1 MSSPLEIYRY
11 WRAMQDAHIAYQD
24 TKTALFIIARDNAGM
39 TSLVDADGCR
49 WKVNV
54 GYGPSPIVTVQ
65 AIAHLSDTKG
75 VPGAAS
81 DGPDESAK

>member
-11 WRAMQDAHIAYQD
+11 WRAMQDAHVAYQD
-24 TKTALFIIARDNAGM
+24 AKTTLTIMAREAIGM

-49 WKVNV
+49 WKINI
-54 GYGPSPIVTVQ
+54 GYGPTPVVNVQ

-75 VPGAAS
+75 PPGAWGDDS
-81 DGPDESAK
+81 GDDR

>member
-24 TKTALFIIARDNAGM
+24 AKTTLTIIARENLGM

-49 WKVNV
+49 WKINV
-54 GYGPSPIVTVQ
+54 GYGPTPVVNVQ
-65 AIAHLSDTKG
+65 AIAHLSDTNG
-75 VPGAAS
+75 PPGAAQW
-81 DGPDESAK
+81 DGD